1 MFVNELIKLM
11 EDINI
16 KEVPENKNLRKI
28 AI

>member
-11 EDINI
+11 EDINT

>member
-1 MFVNELIKLM
+1 MFVNELVKSM

>member
-11 EDINI
+11 EDIKI

>member
-1 MFVNELIKLM
+1 MFVNELIKSM